1 MTVKNQNKAER
12 IIIDN
17 ITRKFINGEPFTVEE
32 RDYFYKK
39 IYTYVDTLEV
49 KHILG
54 PKIEKAL
61 KKIDLP
67 TQFSARLPD
76 EILENVKKI
85 YQDFKNG
92 KTSKDRNYWPS
103 DLWQFYKKY
112 PRRKKVRN
120 KDYFF
125 FGWLLIQTAEFK
137 KKNCKKPIKHNWRAA
152 CDLMARVTG
161 NDKYLDDYDSTSKRK
176 TIYRDGLRYI
186 RIVREAYQI
195 KIRVDAYLEGIKKAA
210 EAYNRNT
217 QAMIRLRHRYGYDLN
232 LTMRIHL
239 YLKEKKVVKTRDI
252 ERFFNKT
259 REDTYP
265 CLGFLERWG
274 EIFCDMRRKNKKIY
288 YIGNG
293 KDLEE
298 ALPADVSSFIFPE
311 KFKKLFKDALA
322 DTILIK

>member
-1 MTVKNQNKAER
+1 MTVKNQNKSER
-12 IIIDN
+12 IIRDN
-17 ITRKFINGEPFTVEE
+17 ITRKFNNAEPFTVEE

-39 IYTYVDTLEV
+39 IYTYIDTPEK

-76 EILENVKKI
+76 EILEAVKKI
-85 YQDFKNG
+85 FQDFKNG
-92 KTSKDRNYWPS
+92 KTSKNRNYWPS
-103 DLWQFYKKY
+103 DLWQFLEKY
-112 PRRKKVRN
+112 LRHIKVRKKE
-120 KDYFF
+120 YFF

-137 KKNCKKPIKHNWRAA
+137 EKNYKKPIKLNWRIV

-161 NDKYLDDYDSTSKRK
+161 DMKYLDDYDSTSKRK
-176 TIYRDGLRYI
+176 TIYRNGLRYI

-210 EAYNRNT
+210 AAYNRNT
-217 QAMIRLRHRYGYDLN
+217 RAMIRLRHRYGYDLN

-252 ERFFNKT
+252 ERLFNKT

-274 EIFCDMRRKNKKIY
+274 EIFCDMRRKKKKIY
-288 YIGNG
+288 YIGNEE
-293 KDLEE
+293 DLEE

-311 KFKKLFKDALA
+311 KFKKLSKDALA